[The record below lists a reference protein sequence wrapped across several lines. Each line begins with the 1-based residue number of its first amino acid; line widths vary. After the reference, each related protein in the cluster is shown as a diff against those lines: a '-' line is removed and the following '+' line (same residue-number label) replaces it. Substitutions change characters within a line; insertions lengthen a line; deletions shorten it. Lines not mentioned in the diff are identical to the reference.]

1 MLVKVVPVKSSAPQ
15 PGAEGK
21 ERCPCTGHRA
31 SIKLAGAY
39 RLLSSNILLG
49 GKETELQMDQVHLP
63 SSAEKQNVSYLQV
76 ERL

>member
-1 MLVKVVPVKSSAPQ
+1 M
-15 PGAEGK
+15 
-21 ERCPCTGHRA
+21 HRP
-31 SIKLAGAY
+31 SCQLDKLAGAY

-49 GKETELQMDQVHLP
+49 GKETELQMDRVHLP